1 MQRKLSS
8 FDIYVIASEFQN
20 LMGCHIEKIYQLS
33 RSEVLIKVKNVQTKQ
48 KESIYIRN
56 GELICTTQKQ
66 LETPTKPSTFAMTLR
81 KYLLNGRITGVS
93 QHEFDRILKLK
104 IGKKEGDYTI
114 VVEFFSDG
122 NIILVDP
129 DDKIIL
135 PFIRQSWA
143 HRKVKGRE
151 AYTPPPS
158 QINPFDLN
166 KERFAELLR
175 ESNADLVRTLA
186 VSINLSGPIAEEIC
200 NRAGVDKKT
209 KIENIDDGTITK
221 TFDALILF
229 LEVFKKGKF
238 EPVVVK
244 KENMVVDVLPFKFDS
259 YQDVVFEK
267 VDSLS
272 RRFEEFIGEKKVK
285 EKKKESKIEKLVGKL
300 NRQLAQQEESV
311 KKFEKEIGVKKI
323 EGDLIYLNYQEI
335 ENLLREITKV
345 LELKEKTSEIERIN
359 QIEIVDKFDPTDNML
374 VVNLKD
380 ASGSIFKVRLNFR
393 KTVSENAEKCYDD
406 NKKLRSKLHGAE
418 KAIHI
423 TKEHLEQAKK
433 KEQVEREEQE
443 KIKPVKKE
451 KQFWFERYRWFISSE
466 GNLVVG
472 GRDAKS
478 NDLIVKKYLKE
489 GDRYAHADIQGAP
502 SIIIKSKDVSSK
514 PIPISEQTLSEAC
527 IFAASF
533 SKAWKQFAEA
543 QAYWVLPE
551 QVSKTARSGEFVPR
565 GGFIIRGKRNYYRC
579 KLEVAVGLVNIEDT
593 MKVMCGPVDAVEK
606 HTDRYVVLVPGGM
619 KKNDI
624 AHKLGKAFDIGV
636 DNVDRAL
643 PPGGVT
649 VVKSVGVEL

>member
-8 FDIYVIASEFQN
+8 FDIYIIASEFQN
-20 LMGCHIEKIYQLS
+20 LIGCYIEKIYQLS
-33 RSEVLIKVKNVQTKQ
+33 RSEILIKVKNIQTKQ

-81 KYLLNGRITGVS
+81 KYLLNGRITGVT

-129 DDKIIL
+129 DNKIIL

-151 AYTPPPS
+151 PYIPPPS
-158 QINPFDLN
+158 QINPFDLD

-186 VSINLSGPIAEEIC
+186 VNINLSGPIAEEIC
-200 NRAGVDKKT
+200 NKAGVDKKI
-209 KIENIDDGTITK
+209 KIENIDDETITK
-221 TFDALILF
+221 TFDALTLF
-229 LEVFKKGKF
+229 LEVFKKEKF

-259 YQDVVFEK
+259 YQDVDFEK
-267 VDSLS
+267 TDSLS

-300 NRQLAQQEESV
+300 DRQLAQQEETA
-311 KKFEKEIGVKKI
+311 KRFEKEIEVKKI

-335 ENLLREITKV
+335 ENILIEITKV

-359 QIEIVDKFDPTDNML
+359 QIEIVDKFDPTNNML

-380 ASGSIFKVRLNFR
+380 ASGVVFKVRLNFR

-423 TKEHLEQAKK
+423 TKEHLERTKK

-472 GRDAKS
+472 GRDAKT

-502 SIIIKSKDVSSK
+502 SIIIKSKDVSNK
-514 PIPISEQTLSEAC
+514 PVPISEQTLSEAC
-527 IFAASF
+527 VFAASF

-543 QAYWVLPE
+543 QSYWVLPE

-593 MKVMCGPVDAVEK
+593 AKVMCGPVDAVKK

-636 DNVDRAL
+636 DNVDRTL

>member
-8 FDIYVIASEFQN
+8 FDIYIIASEFQN
-20 LMGCHIEKIYQLS
+20 LIGCYIEKIYQLS
-33 RSEVLIKVKNVQTKQ
+33 RSEILIKVKNIQTKQ

-81 KYLLNGRITGVS
+81 KYLLNGRITGVT

-129 DDKIIL
+129 DNKIIL

-151 AYTPPPS
+151 PYIPPPS
-158 QINPFDLN
+158 QINPFDLD

-186 VSINLSGPIAEEIC
+186 VNINLSGPIAEEIC
-200 NRAGVDKKT
+200 NKAGVDKKT
-209 KIENIDDGTITK
+209 KIENIDDENITK
-221 TFDALILF
+221 TFDALTLF

-244 KENMVVDVLPFKFDS
+244 KENIVVDVLPFKFDS
-259 YQDVVFEK
+259 YKDVDFEK

-272 RRFEEFIGEKKVK
+272 RKFEEFIGEKKVK
-285 EKKKESKIEKLVGKL
+285 EKKKESKIEKIIGKL
-300 NRQLAQQEESV
+300 NRQLAQQEETI
-311 KKFEKEIGVKKI
+311 KKFEKEIEVKKI

-335 ENLLREITKV
+335 ENILIEITKV

-359 QIEIVDKFDPTDNML
+359 QIEIVDKFNPTNNML

-380 ASGSIFKVRLNFR
+380 ASGGIFKVRLNFR
-393 KTVSENAEKCYDD
+393 KTVSENAEKCYND

-418 KAIHI
+418 KAIRI
-423 TKEHLEQAKK
+423 TKEHLEQAEK

-472 GRDAKS
+472 GRDAKT

-502 SIIIKSKDVSSK
+502 SIIIKSKDVSNK
-514 PIPISEQTLSEAC
+514 PVPISEQTLSEAC
-527 IFAASF
+527 VFAASF

-543 QAYWVLPE
+543 QSYWVLPE
-551 QVSKTARSGEFVPR
+551 QVSKTARSGEFVPH

-593 MKVMCGPVDAVEK
+593 MKVMCGPVDAVKK
-606 HTDRYVVLVPGGM
+606 HTDRYVVLVPGGV

-636 DNVDRAL
+636 DNVDRTL